1 MIFVLS
7 INIIIELMKLART
20 EILKFAFEG
29 RPYTF
34 KIERA
39 DLASDPYL
47 IGIKDASGEIHFDD
61 IGDDKI
67 SAHVI
72 SKGMMICPC
81 AMTLEEVYVPYAI
94 DEEVY
99 LCQTDTDD
107 DAYILTDELDIE
119 DFILSLVLP
128 NAPIKV
134 VKDGEI
140 EYPIGDGWRVLSEEM
155 FKELHSN
162 EIDPRLAKL
171 KEYKFEEEE

>member
-1 MIFVLS
+1 
-7 INIIIELMKLART
+7 MKLART
-20 EILKFAFEG
+20 EILKLAVDG
-29 RPYTF
+29 KPYEL
-34 KIERA
+34 KIERS
-39 DLASDPYL
+39 DTDHDPYL
-47 IGIKDASGEIHFDD
+47 IGIKDVSGKISFDD

-67 SAHVI
+67 SAHI
-72 SKGMMICPC
+72 KAKGMMICPC
-81 AMTLEEVYVPYAI
+81 AMTLEEVDVPFDL

-119 DFILSLVLP
+119 AFIKSLVLP
-128 NAPIKV
+128 IAPIKV
-134 VKDGEI
+134 VKSGKI

-155 FKELHSN
+155 LKELHSN